1 MNLLISRVS
10 IFKIHKKKTRDFLL
24 RYSNDLK
31 LKWSMTLTRVRA
43 CVRACVRVCVRA
55 CVCVCVCVCAGR
67 KTIDYAYVFRDV
79 FHFANGDCYNV
90 LTVRDH
96 RMNRAWIK

>member
-43 CVRACVRVCVRA
+43 CVR
-55 CVCVCVCVCAGR
+55 VCVCAGR

-96 RMNRAWIK
+96 RMNRARIK

>member
-1 MNLLISRVS
+1 MNSRVS

-31 LKWSMTLTRVRA
+31 LKWSMTLTRVH
-43 CVRACVRVCVRA
+43 A

-67 KTIDYAYVFRDV
+67 KTIDNAYVFRDV
-79 FHFANGDCYNV
+79 FLFANGDCYNV

>member
-43 CVRACVRVCVRA
+43 CVRACV
-55 CVCVCVCVCAGR
+55 CVCVCAGR

>member
-1 MNLLISRVS
+1 MNSRVS

-43 CVRACVRVCVRA
+43 CV
-55 CVCVCVCVCAGR
+55 CVCVCVCAGR
-67 KTIDYAYVFRDV
+67 KTIDNAYVFRDV

-90 LTVRDH
+90 LTVRNH